1 MQRPWHITTIFRRL
15 HPITPMPPR
24 LCVSTPWPLLAMFIC
39 RLALELRGAV
49 IRLPGES
56 YRLRVRNQ
64 TKEPQPRRPASKLL
78 GLMLLVPLCSSV
90 RHSCADRTYAR

>member
-1 MQRPWHITTIFRRL
+1 MAHHDHLPEAPPNYTHAAQALRL
-15 HPITPMPPR
+15 HAG
-24 LCVSTPWPLLAMFIC
+24 PLLAMFVC
-39 RLALELRGAV
+39 RLALELWGAV

-64 TKEPQPRRPASKLL
+64 TKEPQPRRPVSKLL

-90 RHSCADRTYAR
+90 RHPCADRTYAR

>member
-1 MQRPWHITTIFRRL
+1 
-15 HPITPMPPR
+15 
-24 LCVSTPWPLLAMFIC
+24 MFIC

-64 TKEPQPRRPASKLL
+64 TKSRSPD
-78 GLMLLVPLCSSV
+78 GLRLS
-90 RHSCADRTYAR
+90 Y